1 MKTILNKENIT
12 RGLVLVVYLII
23 FFMIDYLNMSYIEMI
38 KVQGLLITAI
48 HIILNVVMALIA
60 TKIYIMHE
68 DILKQVGKEV
78 KGSNVSIFAVLF
90 GMLTYGCTPCVISFF
105 AAIGISF
112 TVITLPWAGLPYK
125 LISLLILI
133 FGLWFSNKQQ
143 KKFCE
148 VKLY

>member
-1 MKTILNKENIT
+1 
-12 RGLVLVVYLII
+12 
-23 FFMIDYLNMSYIEMI
+23 
-38 KVQGLLITAI
+38 
-48 HIILNVVMALIA
+48 
-60 TKIYIMHE
+60 MHE